1 MASPAVSHQT
11 GHTDTVHDVQ
21 LDYYGK
27 RLATCSSDRTI
38 KLFEIVGEHL
48 QPISDLSGHEG
59 PVWQVQPACTLLQ
72 AMNPCYAISEAAEP
86 VFNLQVAWAHP
97 KFGGLLAS
105 CSFDHKVIL
114 WKQQPDGSWVPV
126 RVASTHCPHS
136 HASAG
141 GLLL

>member
-48 QPISDLSGHEG
+48 QPITDLSGHEG

-72 AMNPCYAISEAAEP
+72 ALDGYYAVPDVAQA
-86 VFNLQVAWAHP
+86 VFMLCRWPGPIQSLVACLPPAP
-97 KFGGLLAS
+97 LITRSFFGSSSQTG
-105 CSFDHKVIL
+105 
-114 WKQQPDGSWVPV
+114 
-126 RVASTHCPHS
+126 
-136 HASAG
+136 AG
-141 GLLL
+141 CR